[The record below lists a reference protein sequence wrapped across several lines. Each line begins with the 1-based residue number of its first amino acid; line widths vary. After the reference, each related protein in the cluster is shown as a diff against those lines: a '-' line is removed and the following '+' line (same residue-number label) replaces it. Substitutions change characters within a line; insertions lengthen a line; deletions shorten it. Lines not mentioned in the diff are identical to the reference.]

1 MNAPL
6 FGTRARLPSSLR
18 DIGSHGTSPSA
29 THRPPVNATTIDSP
43 VPSRDR
49 VLAQPGLF
57 TSEHNND
64 THAGVSGLA
73 PDGFVATFPTDARG

>member
-18 DIGSHGTSPSA
+18 DIGSHGTSPWA

-43 VPSRDR
+43 VLTNAVVPP
-49 VLAQPGLF
+49 QPAERTCTLVPFNG
-57 TSEHNND
+57 
-64 THAGVSGLA
+64 
-73 PDGFVATFPTDARG
+73 P